1 MKTHHSNNVILTG
14 IFLIAVGAILIL
26 ARTGFIPGFVS
37 DILISWPMLLIAIG
51 VYSLLKHSGSTT
63 GVVLILIGGFFIIP
77 KLDIIENFSFH
88 VYWPIILIVIG
99 IYLIY
104 NFMFSSK
111 KTIDENFTHTELSND
126 DFFDDS
132 NIFGGGH
139 RIITSQNLRGG
150 KISCIFGGTKIDL
163 TKAQLAEGK
172 NIINTNVAFGGIEL
186 IVPAA
191 WHVSSELQPIFGGVS
206 DKRMVN
212 HDYQNSTKELV
223 LRGGVIFGG
232 VEIKNYQ

>member
-1 MKTHHSNNVILTG
+1 VVLTG

-26 ARTGFIPGFVS
+26 ARTGFIPGFLS
-37 DILISWPMLLIAIG
+37 DVLISWPMLLIAIG

-63 GVVLILIGGFFIIP
+63 GVVLILIGGFFIMP
-77 KLDIIENFSFH
+77 KLDIIPNFSFH
-88 VYWPIILIVIG
+88 VYWPVILIVIG

-104 NFMFSSK
+104 NFMFNSK
-111 KTIDENFTHTELSND
+111 KTIDETFNHTEVSND
-126 DFFDDS
+126 DFFEDS

-150 KISCIFGGTKIDL
+150 KVSCIFGGTKIE
-163 TKAQLAEGK
+163 LAEGK
-172 NIINTNVAFGGIEL
+172 NIINTNVAFGGIEI

-212 HDYQNSTKELV
+212 HEYQSSTKELV